1 MKIYIP
7 EGNHYEYFGP
17 TNCHVGMAC
26 SSCRFGRYSTAESN
40 KDQTLAWRTLSN
52 VCKKP
57 WQRSLD
63 QFFKILSLTFWW
75 GWCSLRW
82 TLPTPGSLQNL
93 CSISPMNSLLFS
105 DWIMLGDSSLMKKGF
120 KECSLV
126 DLVFNPFTTR
136 GLHAW
141 FPVVPRGN
149 LGIHPNKRVE
159 IKTYM
164 LSRFWDPYSVY

>member
-1 MKIYIP
+1 MKIYIL
-7 EGNHYEYFGP
+7 EGNHYKYFRP

-40 KDQTLAWRTLSN
+40 KDQTLAWRTLSDFCEN
-52 VCKKP
+52 
-57 WQRSLD
+57 LD
-63 QFFKILSLTFWW
+63 RDHLTSSFKILSLTFWW
-75 GWCSLRW
+75 GWCSLIW

-93 CSISPMNSLLFS
+93 CSISPMNSPLLS
-105 DWIMLGDSSLMKKGF
+105 DWIMLGDSSLMNKAF

-141 FPVVPRGN
+141 FPVVLGGN
-149 LGIHPNKRVE
+149 
-159 IKTYM
+159 
-164 LSRFWDPYSVY
+164 